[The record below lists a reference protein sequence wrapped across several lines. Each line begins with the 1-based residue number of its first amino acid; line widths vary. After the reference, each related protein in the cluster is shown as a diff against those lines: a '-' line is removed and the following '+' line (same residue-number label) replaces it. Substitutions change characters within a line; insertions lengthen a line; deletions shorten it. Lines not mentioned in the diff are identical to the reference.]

1 MAEFLVRFVFDII
14 LLSVFD
20 WAGWLGRSI
29 GRPVVTFLSG
39 GRVLL
44 DPPPNNLV
52 VVRCWYGV
60 HHLTD
65 GTPVLGR
72 TLTALLGLALLAAAI
87 VAALVLLRTALL

>member
-1 MAEFLVRFVFDII
+1 MAEFLVRFVFDIL

-29 GRPVVTFLSG
+29 GRPVITFLSRG
-39 GRVLL
+39 HILL

-52 VVRCWYGV
+52 VVRRWHGV

-65 GTPVLGR
+65 GTPVLGKK
-72 TLTALLGLALLAAAI
+72 LTATIGLALLTATI
-87 VAALVLLRTALL
+87 VIALVALHRTIR

>member
-20 WAGWLGRSI
+20 WAGGLGRSI
-29 GRPVVTFLSG
+29 GRPVITFLSG
-39 GRVLL
+39 GRVLV

-52 VVRCWYGV
+52 VVRRWHGV

-72 TLTALLGLALLAAAI
+72 KLTAALGLVLLAAII
-87 VAALVLLRTALL
+87 VAALAALRWAIR

>member
-1 MAEFLVRFVFDII
+1 MAEFLVRFVFDI
-14 LLSVFD
+14 LVLSVFD

-39 GRVLL
+39 GRVFL
-44 DPPPNNLV
+44 DPPSSNLV
-52 VVRCWYGV
+52 VVRRWHGV

-72 TLTALLGLALLAAAI
+72 KLTALLGLALLTAAI
-87 VAALVLLRTALL
+87 VAAAMLLRIALR